1 VTPRTGAA
9 AGRLAGAL
17 CAALLA
23 VAACTADPKGDGV
36 TAPPTP
42 PVVDISQ
49 AQKLVRGYADRVVA
63 AVGDTTLRDPAE
75 TSPHCDG
82 KPDDWY
88 YFSGIYQILVPAER
102 QGDALDRVKA
112 YAQTHGYTI
121 KNDHRVPDGR
131 GDITVLNPG
140 DGVTLSLGSGEPP
153 AMVLIVNSPCYRTAK
168 PLP

>member
-1 VTPRTGAA
+1 MITGTGAA

-42 PVVDISQ
+42 PVVDVSQ
-49 AQKLVRGYADRVVA
+49 AQHLVRGYADRVVA

-112 YAQTHGYTI
+112 YAQTHGYTV
-121 KNDHRVPDGR
+121 KDENTFADRT

-140 DGVTLSLGSGEPP
+140 DGVTFTLGSGEPP
-153 AMVLIVNSPCYRTAK
+153 AMVLIINSPCYRTDK

>member
-23 VAACTADPKGDGV
+23 VAACTADPKGDGL

-42 PVVDISQ
+42 PIVDVSQ

-63 AVGDTTLRDPAE
+63 AVGDTTLRDPDE
-75 TSPHCDG
+75 TSLHCDE

-88 YFSGIYQILVPAER
+88 YFSGIYQILVPASR
-102 QGDALDRVKA
+102 QGAAFTAVKDYALR
-112 YAQTHGYTI
+112 HGYTI
-121 KNDHRVPDGR
+121 KSEKKLPDGR
-131 GDITVLNPG
+131 GQITVFNPA
-140 DGVTLSLGSGEPP
+140 DGVTFTLGSGESP
-153 AMVLIVNSPCYRTAK
+153 AMVLIVNSPCYRTDK